1 MVVPRGDALFA
12 GKVDPAALS
21 FFEWLAVRM
30 VKSPVGDRRDWD
42 RICRLAHGL
51 APMMR

>member
-1 MVVPRGDALFA
+1 MVAPRGDALFA

-21 FFEWLAVRM
+21 FIECLAVRM
-30 VKSPVGDRRDWD
+30 VKSPVGDRSEWD
-42 RICRLAHGL
+42 RIRRLAHGL